1 MDYKNDENYK
11 ELTNRCS
18 ALNEVASRLIRFR
31 NMLLIGQEVDGNLI
45 SKLDD
50 IINDL
55 MDESIK
61 FAIYAKLTDDNCR
74 N

>member
-1 MDYKNDENYK
+1 MDYKNDKNYK
-11 ELTNRCS
+11 EATNRCS

-50 IINDL
+50 IVNDL
-55 MDESIK
+55 IDESIK

>member
-1 MDYKNDENYK
+1 MDYKNDKNYK

-50 IINDL
+50 IITNL
-55 MDESIK
+55 MDETIK
-61 FAIYAKLTDDNCR
+61 IAIYAKLTDDNCR

>member
-1 MDYKNDENYK
+1 MDYKKDENYK

-31 NMLLIGQEVDGNLI
+31 NMLLIGQEIDGNLI
-45 SKLDD
+45 SKLDV
-50 IINDL
+50 IITDL